1 MSPAGRMGKQDP
13 YPMWAP
19 NKPLFRVQ
27 ALGGVC
33 GVGGDSSSAPITTMA
48 TLSLEAVMF

>member
-33 GVGGDSSSAPITTMA
+33 GVGGGIHLLHP
-48 TLSLEAVMF
+48 LLPWLLFLWKL